1 VKDRRRRM
9 KRKRNRRRR
18 RRRRSYVY
26 SNRPPKLALEYK
38 PKGRKN
44 TGRPESVYETNRGR
58 HHMRNRLHGNGS

>member
-1 VKDRRRRM
+1 
-9 KRKRNRRRR
+9 
-18 RRRRSYVY
+18 VY